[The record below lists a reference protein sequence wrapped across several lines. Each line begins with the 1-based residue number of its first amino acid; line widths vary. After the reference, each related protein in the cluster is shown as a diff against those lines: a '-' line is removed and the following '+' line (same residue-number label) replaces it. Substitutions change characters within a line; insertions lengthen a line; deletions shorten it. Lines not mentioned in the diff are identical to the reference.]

1 MGSDSAWSSLGW
13 DFDNCTILPQWTH
26 GGKFDV
32 AASVENVEIL

>member
-1 MGSDSAWSSLGW
+1 MGSDSVWSSLGW
-13 DFDNCTILPQWTH
+13 DFNNCTMPQGTH